1 MLIKQHLS
9 GICVAYSEDMAGGSG
24 FRIHGQAV
32 GKPQGS
38 HYSGQKKRIADA
50 VAYLQLQARPNCRPL
65 VFVATSP
72 GFVDRAN
79 EPRFVSKLVK
89 NLRESH
95 GMEGYIWVRE
105 FTGHG
110 YPHFHFIANIPLKK
124 RKAYR
129 KWNGQRYIDI
139 PFDPVQVSVY
149 WSRLFG
155 SDANNSIR
163 IGSKPKPGQ
172 ATMIYL
178 SSNRR
183 KAWYLAKYIG
193 KSRGDCEGSARIR
206 AFAMDEKTSAAIEP
220 KLFRSKY
227 TTELKAVSTWNAQ
240 TKKFEDVVFD
250 IPTGER
256 IFEDENGNLFSPHGV
271 DWRSVGHDVYVGFER
286 DNTKA

>member
-1 MLIKQHLS
+1 MFIKQHLS
-9 GICVAYSEDMAGGSG
+9 GICVAYPEDCGGG
-24 FRIHGQAV
+24 TGERIHGLSDGRA
-32 GKPQGS
+32 QGS

-50 VAYLQLQARPNCRPL
+50 VAYLQQVARPDCRPL

-79 EPRFVSKLVK
+79 EPKFISKLVD
-89 NLRESH
+89 NLRDSH
-95 GMEGYIWVRE
+95 GMEHYIWVRE

-124 RKAYR
+124 RKKYR
-129 KWNGQRYIDI
+129 KWNGQQYIDI
-139 PFDPVQVSVY
+139 PFDPVQVSLY

-155 SDANNSIR
+155 SEANNSIR

-172 ATMIYL
+172 PVMIYL
-178 SSNRR
+178 SKNRR

-193 KSRGDCEGSARIR
+193 KSRGDCEGNARIKP
-206 AFAMDEKTSAAIEP
+206 FHMDQKTSAAIEP

-227 TTELKAVSTWNAQ
+227 ITEMKVQATWNAQ
-240 TKKFEDVVFD
+240 KRCFEDQVFN

-256 IFEDENGNLFSPHGV
+256 IFEDEKGNLFCPHGI
-271 DWRSVGHDVYVGFER
+271 DWRSVGHDVWVGFEK
-286 DNTKA
+286 N